1 MTDLQRARAVRTAH
15 LDEAHVGDI
24 LGALGTIRQ
33 GVRPPTGWLRKLVAF
48 LAIAGPGLVV
58 MVGDN
63 DVGGVSTY
71 AQAGQNYGVGLLW
84 TLALLVPVLIVNQEM
99 AARLGIVTGVGH
111 ARLIIERFGR
121 FWGMFSVGDLFILNF
136 LTIVTEFIGVRQVAA
151 YFGIDPR
158 LAVPAVAIAL
168 VAMTVTGSF
177 RNWERFMYGFVAFNF
192 VAIPLAVMSHPSLGA
207 VAAGFVP
214 QMPGGVRSD
223 LLLLIVGIVGTTVA
237 PWQLFFQQSNVI
249 DKRITPSWLNYE
261 RWDTVLGSL
270 VVILGAAAL
279 MIVAA
284 FAFAGSKDA
293 GQFQDAATTARQLAA
308 HLGPLAGAMFA
319 VVLLNAALIGAAA
332 VTLST
337 SYAFGDVFNARHSLH
352 WSWDRA
358 KLFYALFAGIVAVAA
373 GLVLIPQI
381 PLGLVTLGV
390 QALAGILL
398 PSACVFLLLLAN
410 DKAVLGPWVNPG
422 WLNVIASVIVGVL
435 VMLSFILGAVTLFPG
450 VSVPLLTVVSAS
462 VVAAGLAA
470 FGGVHLRGRR
480 RSIRDGIPEV
490 VEIDRMLWQMPPL
503 ETLAR
508 PVWSTARKAGMLTL
522 RAYLVVAVILVV
534 ARIVQ
539 LAISGGVHA

>member
-1 MTDLQRARAVRTAH
+1 MTDIETTRAVRTAH

-24 LGALGTIRQ
+24 LGALGTIQ
-33 GVRPPTGWLRKLVAF
+33 QNSCPPVGLLRKLLAF
-48 LAIAGPGLVV
+48 FAIAGPGLVV

-84 TLALLVPVLIVNQEM
+84 TLLLLVPVLIVNQEM

-111 ARLIIERFGR
+111 ARLIFERFGK
-121 FWGMFSVGDLFILNF
+121 FWGAFSVGDLFLLNF
-136 LTIVTEFIGVRQVAA
+136 LTIVTEFIGVRLVAS
-151 YFGIDPR
+151 YFGISPWI
-158 LAVPAVAIAL
+158 AVPAVAIAL

-177 RNWERFMYGFVAFNF
+177 RRWERFMYVFVAFNF
-192 VAIPLAVMSHPSLGA
+192 VAIPLALFSHPSAGV
-207 VAAGFVP
+207 VARGFVP
-214 QMPGGVRSD
+214 QMPGGVTSN

-261 RWDTVLGSL
+261 RWDTAIGSV
-270 VVILGAAAL
+270 VVIVGAAAL
-279 MIVAA
+279 MVAA
-284 FAFAGSKDA
+284 AFVFAGSKQA
-293 GQFQDAATTARQLAA
+293 GQFQDAGTTAAQFAA

-337 SYAFGDVFNARHSLH
+337 SYAVGDVFNARHSLH

-358 KLFYALFAGIVAVAA
+358 KLFYAIFAGIVLLAA
-373 GLVLIPQI
+373 ALVLIPQM

-410 DKAVLGPWVNPG
+410 DKAVLGPWVNPT
-422 WLNVIASVIVGVL
+422 WLNAIASVIIGVL
-435 VMLSFILGAVTLFPG
+435 VMLSFILGAVTLFPSIDVFVLTMATAVAVTVG
-450 VSVPLLTVVSAS
+450 LLTFGVVRLHGRQRS
-462 VVAAGLAA
+462 V
-470 FGGVHLRGRR
+470 
-480 RSIRDGIPEV
+480 RDEIPEV
-490 VEIDRMLWQMPPL
+490 VEIDRLLWQMPPL
-503 ETLAR
+503 DTLAR
-508 PVWSTARKAGMLTL
+508 PVWSLARKAGMLTL
-522 RAYLVVAVILVV
+522 RAYLVVAVVLI
-534 ARIVQ
+534 IVRLGQ
-539 LAISGGVHA
+539 LAISGGVRA